1 MSLFEDGFKKLD
13 VAFGILLSFGHDP
26 NDFDF
31 EKIGGVIYG
40 RRRGT

>member
-1 MSLFEDGFKKLD
+1 VSGRLTAAEIITRGLN
-13 VAFGILLSFGHDP
+13 P

-31 EKIGGVIYG
+31 EKINGVIYG